1 MAVKRLTSEK
11 RKSQIADVAAGLF
24 ASRGFDGVTT
34 REIAKA
40 SGVSEAIV
48 FRHFPTK
55 DALYTEII
63 RGKMDILP
71 EKLDEAAIERGDD
84 AGVFR
89 SAALAFLRQ
98 IKEDDTFLRLMLYS
112 ALGDHKLASVFL
124 ESRESVVF
132 DLLLRYIERRIG
144 EGVFRNLKP
153 AIVVNSFVGMYFHFV
168 LSWKIFRVPKQFKI
182 TRNEALEQF
191 VDIFL
196 NGIRV

>member
-1 MAVKRLTSEK
+1 MAAVRLTSAK
-11 RKSQIADVAAGLF
+11 RKAQIAQVAAGLF
-24 ASRGFDGVTT
+24 ARKGFHGVTT
-34 REIAKA
+34 REIDKA
-40 SGVSEAIV
+40 ARVSEAIV

-55 DALYTEII
+55 EALYTEII
-63 RGKMDILP
+63 RQKMDILP
-71 EKLDEAAIERGDD
+71 EKLDQEAIDRGDD

-132 DLLLRYIERRIG
+132 DSLLRYIERRIG